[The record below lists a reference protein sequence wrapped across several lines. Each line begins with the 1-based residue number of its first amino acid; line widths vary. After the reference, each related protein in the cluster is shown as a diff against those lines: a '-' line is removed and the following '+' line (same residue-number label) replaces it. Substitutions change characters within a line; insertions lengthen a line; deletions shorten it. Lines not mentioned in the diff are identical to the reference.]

1 MAPQSIWPRVFRSGK
16 RASRS
21 RRAVVLGFAG
31 ADLGVQARLLS
42 KGAADLLALVEKL
55 GRRIDSHGEALQQNE
70 ALTLWGGPG
79 GLDSSRGR
87 LKCIP
92 LVVIPP
98 LPLQIRWR

>member
-70 ALTLWGGPG
+70 ALTLCVDRP
-79 GLDSSRGR
+79 LCYGR
-87 LKCIP
+87 WIGTPKT
-92 LVVIPP
+92 
-98 LPLQIRWR
+98 RRS